1 MRLHL
6 LMLRESNE
14 PVVREG
20 LAAQLLCCRCLFPK
34 LYELQFQD
42 EKRNTDDHGSE
53 FSKEV
58 GGKEQEMA
66 AIEAEEEAERQR
78 EDMPALKCHNPV
90 RCSSSFPQ
98 KMKLES
104 NPCRSNISAHPRAK
118 QRDETGLQDQG
129 SLHERR
135 VKRDRKT
142 FGFMRLDFIRILR
155 SASGGTEWNGSE

>member
-1 MRLHL
+1 MGVSPR
-6 LMLRESNE
+6 
-14 PVVREG
+14 
-20 LAAQLLCCRCLFPK
+20 CRCFFSRLSK
-34 LYELQFQD
+34 LQFQD
-42 EKRNTDDHGSE
+42 DKGKSDDHGSE

-98 KMKLES
+98 KMKLEPI
-104 NPCRSNISAHPRAK
+104 PCRSNISAHPRAK

-129 SLHERR
+129 
-135 VKRDRKT
+135 
-142 FGFMRLDFIRILR
+142 
-155 SASGGTEWNGSE
+155 